1 MRGRRSSPRPLA
13 GCLGEATIKQKR
25 KMGGVIFSCAF
36 SCKTLGCSWPSLSL
50 EQDDWSQDAT
60 SMQLFNCYKSETVDR
75 MIDAVE
81 GIIPGASRALPT
93 AWLWE
98 PWRSSLHSRGF
109 QFASQTG
116 RISTT
121 NSNLRPREPK
131 PTCVFLL
138 SWLQIWRALQRLL
151 HGLSQE
157 ARKVDRSTT
166 G

>member
-1 MRGRRSSPRPLA
+1 MWGRRSSPRPLA

-60 SMQLFNCYKSETVDR
+60 SMQLFN
-75 MIDAVE
+75 
-81 GIIPGASRALPT
+81 PGGSRALPT
-93 AWLWE
+93 AWIWE